1 MRVTALLLALPVITA
16 SESDKGGWEA
26 DPTGGVNCWRDAN
39 TGESKDCDTSGGD
52 KGNTPS
58 PGKDSDK
65 TWDKTAQP
73 PAMPPRPSLPP
84 GMSRPKILCL
94 HGGGGDA
101 EGFRMQANSL
111 TKAMP
116 GLDFVFLSAPNNGGV
131 WVPDPPI
138 SGGSKGASTQ
148 SNWDSDSTA
157 LLDDVVQKQGPFHG
171 ILGYSQGA
179 SFAISYLSHAPAGT
193 FQLAALFCGYLPSTH
208 LGIMARIDARMRP
221 VAYAASLARAPRRDR
236 EAARITLW
244 LLGVRVARHK
254 GRAAH
259 HRSMYTHRI
268 ACFVRNPGAPLT
280 TPAFVFIGEQD
291 ALIVPAMS
299 REAATVFASAQI
311 SSSPSTGH
319 DLPQPGDPTFD
330 AAIAFLTRESPS
342 SLTPLPGNG
351 DSTAQDNSDSRE
363 PANGE
368 RDESGESV
376 SESSAARGPRSERG
390 PPLPLLIAM
399 VTTAM
404 AVRLGGALGDARGGG
419 RRPAGL
425 RHATAAR
432 HDAQSLA
439 QSAIRCE
446 RATTSGLRAIAE

>member
-1 MRVTALLLALPVITA
+1 MAACGSPTRQPVEGQKGPPLNPTGTLTPPRFWTTLCRSKVPFTA
-16 SESDKGGWEA
+16 SSVTHRARRSPYRTCPTRRLERSSWRLSSA
-26 DPTGGVNCWRDAN
+26 DTCRAR
-39 TGESKDCDTSGGD
+39 TSGSWQGS
-52 KGNTPS
+52 TLARARVAH
-58 PGKDSDK
+58 
-65 TWDKTAQP
+65 TAP
-73 PAMPPRPSLPP
+73 
-84 GMSRPKILCL
+84 
-94 HGGGGDA
+94 
-101 EGFRMQANSL
+101 
-111 TKAMP
+111 
-116 GLDFVFLSAPNNGGV
+116 
-131 WVPDPPI
+131 
-138 SGGSKGASTQ
+138 
-148 SNWDSDSTA
+148 
-157 LLDDVVQKQGPFHG
+157 
-171 ILGYSQGA
+171 
-179 SFAISYLSHAPAGT
+179 
-193 FQLAALFCGYLPSTH
+193 
-208 LGIMARIDARMRP
+208 
-221 VAYAASLARAPRRDR
+221 LARAPRRDR
-236 EAARITLW
+236 EAARVTLW

-376 SESSAARGPRSERG
+376 SESSAARGPRSERAA
-390 PPLPLLIAM
+390 PPVAH
-399 VTTAM
+399 
-404 AVRLGGALGDARGGG
+404 
-419 RRPAGL
+419 
-425 RHATAAR
+425 RHGHHGYGSAAR
-432 HDAQSLA
+432 RRARRRARWRPPTRGPSPR
-439 QSAIRCE
+439 RCC
-446 RATTSGLRAIAE
+446 AA